1 MQPDPTRSLR
11 ELEDIQNRFG
21 SAEVTQRKIALLEIL
36 ARRRLRSA
44 AAVLRLHEVLC
55 FLRAYPDS
63 RALLRV
69 VEKMLQAFATR
80 SDLQRF
86 RDALGNTGVAGTAIT
101 YPFFWPMA
109 RWLAHTQAGFL
120 QLDWE
125 GFAKQDNLLEW
136 LPQLVTAPEA
146 GALDELD
153 LSCREWIERLR
164 GEHTTDATFVV
175 RRIEALPASAGVRE
189 AIHDVFDLHYR
200 LDPGHTASRTHAYH
214 KLPVTLQKG
223 ALQRGR
229 PELQQAIREAP
240 RRVRFCPEREGQQ
253 LVDLA
258 REAMLTRSRDLDV
271 FSYGNPRDV
280 RLVDF
285 GDGLQFACIG
295 FVPERRLL
303 LHSLYGFLTLKNGV
317 PIGYVLA
324 SCLFG
329 CAGVA
334 YNTFETYRGAEAG
347 VVFGRVLAMAHALF
361 GARSFSIDP
370 YQLGLGNTEGLKS
383 GAWWFYYKLGFR
395 PLDADVKRELQG
407 ELRSMK
413 ARPTYRSSIATLE
426 KLAAADVYYH
436 LDERDW
442 GTAPPPMEALSLS
455 VSRILARESGV
466 DREQGL
472 AACAQR
478 AQDLLGLRDLKSWS
492 RTERQ
497 AWMQWGVLICA
508 LHGVQAWRL
517 EEKRAAINVI
527 RAKGGRRESDFVRLF
542 DAHTRLRR
550 AVQRL
555 GEVEW
560 EAL

>member
-1 MQPDPTRSLR
+1 
-11 ELEDIQNRFG
+11 
-21 SAEVTQRKIALLEIL
+21 
-36 ARRRLRSA
+36 
-44 AAVLRLHEVLC
+44 
-55 FLRAYPDS
+55 
-63 RALLRV
+63 
-69 VEKMLQAFATR
+69 
-80 SDLQRF
+80 
-86 RDALGNTGVAGTAIT
+86 
-101 YPFFWPMA
+101 
-109 RWLAHTQAGFL
+109 
-120 QLDWE
+120 
-125 GFAKQDNLLEW
+125 
-136 LPQLVTAPEA
+136 
-146 GALDELD
+146 
-153 LSCREWIERLR
+153 
-164 GEHTTDATFVV
+164 
-175 RRIEALPASAGVRE
+175 
-189 AIHDVFDLHYR
+189 
-200 LDPGHTASRTHAYH
+200 
-214 KLPVTLQKG
+214 
-223 ALQRGR
+223 
-229 PELQQAIREAP
+229 
-240 RRVRFCPEREGQQ
+240 
-253 LVDLA
+253 
-258 REAMLTRSRDLDV
+258 
-271 FSYGNPRDV
+271 
-280 RLVDF
+280 
-285 GDGLQFACIG
+285 
-295 FVPERRLL
+295 
-303 LHSLYGFLTLKNGV
+303 
-317 PIGYVLA
+317 
-324 SCLFG
+324 LFG

-361 GARSFSIDP
+361 GACSFSIDP

-508 LHGVQAWRL
+508 LQGVQAWGH